1 MKAVVAAF
9 NQEKALV
16 GAFSVITNLR
26 MELFEA
32 LEATLYTLYT
42 VSTKCDYSLECGARQ
57 HGQPPPVVGPR
68 PTPAIT
74 RTWLGCPLGCPL
86 GPEEGAPN
94 LLGGQARNL
103 IEIWGLLMYDEFS
116 VFSINEN
123 NVNQLNKINPNNV

>member
-16 GAFSVITNLR
+16 GAFSVSVITNLR

-32 LEATLYTLYT
+32 LEATLYT

-74 RTWLGCPLGCPL
+74 RTWLGCPLG
-86 GPEEGAPN
+86 PEQGTPN
-94 LLGGQARNL
+94 LLGGQSHNL
-103 IEIWGLLMYDEFS
+103 IGIWGLLME
-116 VFSINEN
+116 
-123 NVNQLNKINPNNV
+123 